1 MLECREI
8 VITKK
13 NFLHN
18 QFKKIYFI
26 FHIIREISLQKL
38 LNKLRKKFSK
48 ILIKKSLKNVLFIEP
63 KADLNFVITK
73 RVNIF
78 NYNPKKL
85 NDFNKCQNFKSSEF
99 KNYVPNNIDE
109 IFLKYLKEKNI
120 FLRSYFWNQSKIF

>member
-1 MLECREI
+1 M
-8 VITKK
+8 
-13 NFLHN
+13 
-18 QFKKIYFI
+18 
-26 FHIIREISLQKL
+26 
-38 LNKLRKKFSK
+38 
-48 ILIKKSLKNVLFIEP
+48 KNVLFIEP